1 MIDLKRCIECTLP
14 ETHETITF
22 SNEGLCSVCQ
32 NATLKKE
39 VDWDERN
46 LILRKLL
53 EKHRNIDADY
63 DCIIPFSGGK
73 DSTFTLYYVVNELK
87 LKPLV
92 VSFDHGFYRP
102 NLIANREKVLTKLG
116 VDFLLFR
123 PNWLL
128 VKQLMLKSFLDKG
141 DFCWHCHTGIASY
154 PHWVAVEKNIPLLI
168 WGESSSEYTNYF
180 DVNDFHSIDE
190 VSYNRISNLGI
201 SGEDMFY
208 RLKGEFQKR
217 DFKPFTFP
225 SLDSL
230 KKIGY
235 KSFPLGNYLKWD
247 TRKQVE
253 IIKKELDWQ
262 GDQVEGVPPQYDYE
276 KIECAMQGVRDYIKY
291 IKRGYA
297 RTTHLTSIDI
307 RNDSGLDRET
317 AMKLIS
323 EFEGKRP
330 ASLDKFLEYVGL
342 SEIDFLEIAQG
353 HNVDPWDGKVFLQT
367 PQIRAQNLQE

>member
-1 MIDLKRCIECTLP
+1 MIDLKRCIKCTLP

-32 NATLKKE
+32 NAGLKKE

-53 EKHRNIDADY
+53 EKNRDIDADY

-73 DSTFTLYYVVNELK
+73 DSTFTLYYVVKELK

-128 VKQLMLKSFLDKG
+128 VKELMLKSFLDKG

-217 DFKPFTFP
+217 DFKAFTFP
-225 SLDSL
+225 PLDSL

-253 IIKKELDWQ
+253 IIKKELGWQ

>member
-1 MIDLKRCIECTLP
+1 MIDLKRCIKCTLP

-32 NATLKKE
+32 NAGLKKE

-141 DFCWHCHTGIASY
+141 DFCWHMGGIFFRI
-154 PHWVAVEKNIPLLI
+154 HKLL
-168 WGESSSEYTNYF
+168 
-180 DVNDFHSIDE
+180 
-190 VSYNRISNLGI
+190 
-201 SGEDMFY
+201 
-208 RLKGEFQKR
+208 
-217 DFKPFTFP
+217 
-225 SLDSL
+225 
-230 KKIGY
+230 
-235 KSFPLGNYLKWD
+235 
-247 TRKQVE
+247 
-253 IIKKELDWQ
+253 
-262 GDQVEGVPPQYDYE
+262 
-276 KIECAMQGVRDYIKY
+276 
-291 IKRGYA
+291 
-297 RTTHLTSIDI
+297 
-307 RNDSGLDRET
+307 
-317 AMKLIS
+317 
-323 EFEGKRP
+323 
-330 ASLDKFLEYVGL
+330 
-342 SEIDFLEIAQG
+342 
-353 HNVDPWDGKVFLQT
+353 
-367 PQIRAQNLQE
+367 

>member
-1 MIDLKRCIECTLP
+1 MIDLKRCIKCTLP

-32 NATLKKE
+32 NAALKKE

-53 EKHRNIDADY
+53 EKNRDIDADY

-73 DSTFTLYYVVNELK
+73 DSTFTLYYVVKELK

-128 VKQLMLKSFLDKG
+128 VKELMLKSFLDKG

-217 DFKPFTFP
+217 DFKAFTFP
-225 SLDSL
+225 PLDSL

-253 IIKKELDWQ
+253 IIKKELGWQ
-262 GDQVEGVPPQYDYE
+262 GDQVEGVPPQYEYE

>member
-1 MIDLKRCIECTLP
+1 MIDLKRCIKCTLP

-22 SNEGLCSVCQ
+22 SNEGLCSVCL
-32 NATLKKE
+32 NTESKKE

-53 EKHRNIDADY
+53 EARRDINADY

-73 DSTFTLYYVVNELK
+73 DSTFTLYYVVKELK

-128 VKQLMLKSFLDKG
+128 VKELMLKSFLDKG

-154 PHWVAVEKNIPLLI
+154 PHWVAVEKNISLLI

-180 DVNDFHSIDE
+180 DINDFHSIDE

-208 RLKGEFQKR
+208 RLKGKFQKR

-225 SLDSL
+225 PLDSL

-235 KSFPLGNYLKWD
+235 KSFPLGNYIKWD
-247 TRKQVE
+247 TRKQVA
-253 IIKKELDWQ
+253 IIKKELGWQ

-276 KIECAMQGVRDYIKY
+276 KIECAMQGVRDYIKF

-307 RNDSGLDRET
+307 RNDYGLDRET

-367 PQIRAQNLQE
+367 PHIRAQNLQ